1 MAAASQEP
9 AGSAAVKSQPEW
21 APGFAANGSLQDPG
35 TPGKW
40 PAAQL
45 AMTGKQAPQSE

>member
-21 APGFAANGSLQDPG
+21 APGFAANGGLQDPG
-35 TPGKW
+35 TPGKK
-40 PAAQL
+40 PPAQL
-45 AMTGKQAPQSE
+45 AMTGKRVS